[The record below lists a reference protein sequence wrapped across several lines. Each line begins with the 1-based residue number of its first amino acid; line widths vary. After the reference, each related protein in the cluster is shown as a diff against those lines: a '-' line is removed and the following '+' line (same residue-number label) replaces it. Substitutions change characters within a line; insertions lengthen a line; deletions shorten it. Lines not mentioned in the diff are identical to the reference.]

1 MWISFINIVSKYNK
15 NKNNDNNNK
24 NNIGIMLCCNSIII
38 ILLKTESR
46 HFREDQGNISVLDY
60 TVFAYPKEIIMP
72 W

>member
-1 MWISFINIVSKYNK
+1 M
-15 NKNNDNNNK
+15 
-24 NNIGIMLCCNSIII
+24 GIMLCCNSIII